1 MNGTLDTQ
9 VSYAQNLPAIE
20 EVITRAGGQVTIL
33 EFDGL
38 NHLFQRATTGGIAE
52 YGQIETTFEPEALE
66 AMGEWLAEVTDY
78 D

>member
-1 MNGTLDTQ
+1 M
-9 VSYAQNLPAIE
+9 PAIE
-20 EVITRAGGQVTIL
+20 KTITNAGGQITVV

-66 AMGEWLAEVTDY
+66 AMGVWLAEITDY